1 MARTAYEL
9 IAQPWLRTPLTARTK
24 PARGRAR
31 AKWPFFAA
39 LAVPALAGLARAL
52 FSRGHRPAVKRVK
65 DLMVCDVVTVDP
77 AVTLA
82 EAARR
87 MRDHNVGI
95 LPVVMN
101 GELAG
106 VITDRDLVVRALAEG
121 ADPELTL
128 VGEFAS
134 AEPISARPDTPLGEA
149 MEAMAALQLGRLPV
163 VDDNNRVVGIVT
175 LGSLALRSREEKQTL
190 HAAQEVSRRS
200 AHAA

>member
-1 MARTAYEL
+1 MARTAYER
-9 IAQPWLRTPLTARTK
+9 IAQPWLRTPVTARTK
-24 PARGRAR
+24 LARDRTT

-39 LAVPALAGLARAL
+39 LALPALAGLARAW
-52 FSRGHRPAVKRVK
+52 FSRVRRPAVTRVK

-95 LPVVMN
+95 LPVIIN

-134 AEPISARPDTPLGEA
+134 AEPICARPDTPLGEA
-149 MEAMAALQLGRLPV
+149 MEVMAACQLGRLPV
-163 VDDNNRVVGIVT
+163 VDDDNELVGIVT

-200 AHAA
+200 ARVA

>member
-1 MARTAYEL
+1 MARTAYER
-9 IAQPWLRTPLTARTK
+9 IAQPWLRTPVTARTK
-24 PARGRAR
+24 LARDRTT

-39 LAVPALAGLARAL
+39 LALPALAGLARAW
-52 FSRGHRPAVKRVK
+52 FSRVRRPAVTRVK

-95 LPVVMN
+95 LPVIIN

-134 AEPISARPDTPLGEA
+134 AERSVLVRTPRSGRP
-149 MEAMAALQLGRLPV
+149 GRVPV
-163 VDDNNRVVGIVT
+163 
-175 LGSLALRSREEKQTL
+175 GSTSCR
-190 HAAQEVSRRS
+190 
-200 AHAA
+200 